1 MPVFLPTLSGYP
13 SCLRVRARIYQSVAG
28 LTHKHRQPFPSMVHL
43 EYPANLS
50 PLTVFEQWEEATQT
64 QREDA
69 NSTQIPELNRLDS
82 GPSCCHPMPVLVPLY
97 VFVLLTSIR
106 MLPKENI
113 IIQENARTLSSAC
126 SRFIVFGSWMSQ
138 EQKRPELLWPL
149 SLASW

>member
-1 MPVFLPTLSGYP
+1 
-13 SCLRVRARIYQSVAG
+13 
-28 LTHKHRQPFPSMVHL
+28 MVHL

-106 MLPKENI
+106 MLPEENI

-126 SRFIVFGSWMSQ
+126 SRFIAFGSWMSQ

-149 SLASW
+149 SLVTVVTVMEKVQHGFMCNAAMKPKLKQWLSLRPSVFML

>member
-1 MPVFLPTLSGYP
+1 MG
-13 SCLRVRARIYQSVAG
+13 
-28 LTHKHRQPFPSMVHL
+28 HL

-69 NSTQIPELNRLDS
+69 NSTQIPELNRLNS

-106 MLPKENI
+106 MLPEENI

-138 EQKRPELLWPL
+138 EQKKAWITLASFFGVMVTVMEKVQRGFMCNAAMKPKLKQWL
-149 SLASW
+149 SLRPSVFTL